1 MSTSPACRP
10 AAVVVLA
17 ALLTGCASLSAPVVY
32 VPPKAPPAASDRIA
46 ADLADCRKRAEA
58 AVGVNGVRAPA
69 LGTQLARKGTESFV
83 KEAADRLM
91 FSARSAWG
99 RARGAAVGSV
109 AGGLTGVALNWNEPD
124 AVHRKYV
131 DLCMKDQGHTVL
143 GWR

>member
-1 MSTSPACRP
+1 MSSSFPCRP
-10 AAVVVLA
+10 VAAAALA

-32 VPPKAPPAASDRIA
+32 VPPKAPPAASERIA
-46 ADLADCRKRAEA
+46 VDLAECRKRAEA
-58 AVGVNGVRAPA
+58 AVGVNGVSAPA
-69 LGTQLARKGTESFV
+69 LSTQAARQGAKSFV
-83 KEAADRLM
+83 SEAAGRLM
-91 FSARSAWG
+91 FDAKSAWG

-131 DLCMKDQGHTVL
+131 DLCMEDQGHTVL